1 MVKRRDRQQ
10 SLFDETKEIMPLPAQ
25 AQTELV
31 TQLAL
36 MMLALI
42 DGFKTEV
49 HDEQDRR

>member
-1 MVKRRDRQQ
+1 MAKHRDRQQ
-10 SLFDETKEIMPLPAQ
+10 SLFDETKDVRPLPAD

-31 TQLAL
+31 AQLAL

-42 DGFKTEV
+42 DGLMKEV